1 MKNKENTQ
9 EGVFVRHESCEA
21 CGSRDNKAVY
31 DNGDKMTY
39 FCFGCEDTG
48 IYKDLF
54 DKVEDEK
61 STPKEFK
68 TSVETID
75 DIKGYPIR
83 GFRERK
89 IKKEI
94 AELYDVR
101 VGYSED
107 DGKTIK
113 YHYYPITNK
122 GKIVGYERRDLVDKK
137 FLAIG
142 SVKNKDEFFG
152 QSKFAPGSCKRIV
165 VTEGA
170 IDAMSIQQVWKDKEQ
185 EWAVVSIINGAQGA
199 YKQVVSNL
207 DYLNS
212 FDEVV
217 FLFDHDEA
225 GQDGAKACARLVRTG
240 KAKIGILGRYGKDP
254 SDYLVAGKTYELEKS
269 IWNAE
274 MYSPAGIV
282 NSADTWDLFNEDRRE
297 DSVPYP
303 DCFANVNKMTYGR
316 RTGELTIFTA
326 GTGSGKST
334 FVKEDIYHLIMT
346 TDYQIGVVSLEESIR
361 ETLDG
366 IVGVHLDKRINLP
379 DVVFDRTGEEGLN
392 AWEEV
397 AGTGRLLLLD
407 HQGSVSD
414 STLMDKIEFMAASG
428 CKFIFLDHIT
438 IAVSEVDG
446 NVNEAM
452 DKAMSDLLKLCKK
465 HNVWIGVV
473 SHLRKTSGGRT
484 FEEGAPITEDSLKG
498 SGSLK
503 QIAFQIIGFSR
514 NKYSEDEAERQRVS
528 ISVLKNRFTGHT
540 GPAGNARYDN
550 ITGRLYSTPSEFE

>member
-1 MKNKENTQ
+1 MKHKENTQ

-48 IYKDLF
+48 IYMEKGQDI
-54 DKVEDEK
+54 K
-61 STPKEFK
+61 STPKEFNV
-68 TSVETID
+68 SMETID
-75 DIKGYPIR
+75 DIKDYPIR

-122 GKIVGYERRDLVDKK
+122 GKIVGYERRDLKDKK

-170 IDAMSIQQVWKDKEQ
+170 IDAMSIQQVWKDKGQ
-185 EWAVVSIINGAQGA
+185 EWASVSIINGAQGA

-217 FLFDHDEA
+217 FLFDQDEA
-225 GQDGAKACARLVRTG
+225 GQDGAKTCARLVRTG
-240 KAKIGILGRYGKDP
+240 KAKIGVLGRYGKDP

-379 DVVFDRTGEEGLN
+379 DVIFDRTGEEGLN
-392 AWEEV
+392 AWKEV

-438 IAVSEVDG
+438 IAGSEVDG

-484 FEEGAPITEDSLKG
+484 FEGGEAITEDSLKG

-514 NKYSEDEAERQRVS
+514 NKYSEDEAERQKVS